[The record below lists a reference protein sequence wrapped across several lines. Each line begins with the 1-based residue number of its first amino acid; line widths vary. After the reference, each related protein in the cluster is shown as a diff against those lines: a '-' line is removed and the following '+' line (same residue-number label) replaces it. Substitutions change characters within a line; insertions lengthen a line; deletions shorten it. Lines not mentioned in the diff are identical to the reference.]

1 MRYLQNENIPK
12 LGIWDT
18 TEAANCKLQPWT
30 YFMNKYHALV
40 FVILVYTS
48 YLTPNQ
54 KVGSEIVMKYTNVY
68 EEEKT
73 RRRKNLAYN
82 V

>member
-1 MRYLQNENIPK
+1 MRHHRGSQLQ
-12 LGIWDT
+12 T
-18 TEAANCKLQPWT
+18 TTMDILHECI
-30 YFMNKYHALV
+30 YKYHALV
-40 FVILVYTS
+40 FVILVHKS